1 MPWPKNAG
9 AEPTPPKFPQ
19 PSATRETST
28 PLPPSSLR
36 SIARSYAR
44 RGRQIDPAREYALV
58 SVSETEAHAEAQQQ
72 AAPVVAVALGLLILL
87 AVVSE
92 IEGWRLLDWLPWWAW
107 LVLAIPEIVLIV
119 DFAIRK
125 AGVGGTRSRRLAIA
139 LLVLLVLG
147 NVLALLVLV
156 AGLITTSTKDL
167 GGGELLL
174 TAAVIWSTNV
184 IVFGIWF
191 WEVDLGGPVERAMRG
206 HTRKAPDFEFPQD
219 DNRDVM
225 RAGWYPK
232 LWDYL
237 YVSLTNS
244 IAFSPTD
251 AMPLTRQ
258 AKALMG
264 LESAIS
270 VVTVLLVAA
279 RAVNVLAA

>member
-1 MPWPKNAG
+1 M
-9 AEPTPPKFPQ
+9 
-19 PSATRETST
+19 
-28 PLPPSSLR
+28 
-36 SIARSYAR
+36 
-44 RGRQIDPAREYALV
+44 
-58 SVSETEAHAEAQQQ
+58 SETEAHVEARRE
-72 AAPVVAVALGLLILL
+72 AAPIVGIAFLLLVLL
-87 AVVSE
+87 ALVSRR
-92 IEGWRLLDWLPWWAW
+92 EGWELLHHLHWWAW
-107 LVLAIPEIVLIV
+107 LLLAVPELFLILDFFLRESGAAGMKSRRYVIVSLGFLVVGNVTALAILVY
-119 DFAIRK
+119 
-125 AGVGGTRSRRLAIA
+125 A
-139 LLVLLVLG
+139 LV
-147 NVLALLVLV
+147 
-156 AGLITTSTKDL
+156 TTSTSQL

-191 WEVDLGGPVERAMRG
+191 WEVDLGGPVERALQPR
-206 HTRKAPDFEFPQD
+206 REKPDFEFPQD

-225 RAGWYPK
+225 RDGWYPR

-258 AKALMG
+258 AKLLMG